1 MENKIP
7 TFYPRNNDSE
17 NRSKCIPNFPLNHN
31 STSSCSNS
39 FSIHNTDTSKNNI
52 HKFEKRPYS
61 SKIHVSDQKLIS
73 VINNIKSDVK
83 ELESNNSS
91 TNTASNLDQNFMSHS
106 ASSNNSIKFDVDL
119 PPNNRNRRIR
129 DKEGNVKINTGNS
142 NNYQNYIQNF
152 HGANNVN
159 NFNNSYN
166 NSYQSQQYYA
176 KNKFNHF
183 QENSF
188 PDLNNK
194 ENIPISN
201 FNNSYNKYNNY
212 RNSRIE
218 ENGKDSYCNRY
229 NKIFINSANN
239 EINSRLNT
247 QKIIT
252 SFDRNFSKDNN
263 SMIESSN
270 FKELNS
276 NPINVVPFQNEE
288 NIPNIEAD
296 VSECNKKENLLSI
309 SKIINSNKCKI

>member
-7 TFYPRNNDSE
+7 TFYPRTIDPE
-17 NRSKCIPNFPLNHN
+17 NRSKCIPNFLPVHS

-61 SKIHVSDQKLIS
+61 RKIHVSDQKLIS

-83 ELESNNSS
+83 ELEPNNSS
-91 TNTASNLDQNFMSHS
+91 TNTTLNIDQNFISHS
-106 ASSNNSIKFDVDL
+106 VSSNNSIKFDVYL

-129 DKEGNVKINTGNS
+129 DKEGNIKINTGKS
-142 NNYQNYIQNF
+142 NNYHNYIKNF
-152 HGANNVN
+152 HGANYVN
-159 NFNNSYN
+159 NFNNPYN

-176 KNKFNHF
+176 RNKFNHF

-212 RNSRIE
+212 QNSRIE
-218 ENGKDSYCNRY
+218 ENVKDSNCTRY
-229 NKIFINSANN
+229 NKIFTNSANN
-239 EINSRLNT
+239 DINTHLNT

-252 SFDRNFSKDNN
+252 SFDRKFSKDNN
-263 SMIESSN
+263 SMIETSN
-270 FKELNS
+270 YKELNS
-276 NPINVVPFQNEE
+276 NPNNVGPFQNEE
-288 NIPNIEAD
+288 KIPNIEAD
-296 VSECNKKENLLSI
+296 VSEGSNKENLLSI